1 MTYQTY
7 LQAIKDLQTW
17 DQAYFQNQQSLVS
30 DEHYDQVYASVV
42 AFENAHPE
50 LIVANSPTQRVGSDL
65 NQSAK
70 IKHLDPV
77 LSLAKAHNQDDLNKY
92 LAQFGTNYD
101 QLDFI
106 VQPKVDGA
114 TLVLKYD
121 RDGKLIQ
128 VLSRGDGQFGNN
140 IIHLSPAITN
150 LVPTIKLDQWQ
161 IQGDHYL
168 IRGEV
173 FISKSDFQ
181 ALQSEHPEFKNP
193 RNLAAGSLNLKDLKI
208 AKTRRLQFVAYEIKA
223 INNDGT
229 ISYLKDQ
236 VQTNQCLASQG
247 FAILAAPVVKA
258 AAVQDQLDLINANR
272 EQLPYEIDGAVIKI
286 NQLDYLKQLGATN
299 KYPKAYL
306 AYKYPAK
313 RELSTICNLQ
323 IDVSKTGRISYTV
336 TIDPVVI
343 NGNTYQTINV
353 HNSTIIRQKQ
363 WALGDQVSVYL
374 AGDIIP
380 QIDQIIKKNPDP
392 AAALINHLWTNCAYC
407 QSPIIDDSCQNL
419 NCDERQIKLLIDQ
432 AKALEIR
439 GLGQAHLRKCYQAQ
453 TICSLLD
460 LMTLNYHHLNP
471 LGQSDAKT
479 IANILNQLKPIK
491 FNQFLLALQVD
502 GLANATVKKLCAKYV
517 DLDQILND
525 LDNLAKQKQQWA
537 KALAKQLATID
548 PAILN
553 AYRQSQ
559 SRNKNQPLKQ
569 SPLIKL

>member
-17 DQAYFQNQQSLVS
+17 DRAYFQNQRSLVS
-30 DEHYDQVYASVV
+30 DEHYDQVYATVV
-42 AFENAHPE
+42 AFENAHPD
-50 LIVANSPTQRVGSDL
+50 LIAANSPTQRVGSDL
-65 NQSAK
+65 KHNAK

-77 LSLAKAHNQDDLNKY
+77 LSLAKAHNEADLNKY
-92 LAQFGTNYD
+92 LAQFGTDYNRF
-101 QLDFI
+101 DFI

-121 RDGKLIQ
+121 HNGRLEQ
-128 VLSRGDGQFGNN
+128 VLSRGDGQYGNN
-140 IIHLSPAITN
+140 IIHLSSAITN
-150 LVPTIKLDQWQ
+150 LVPTIKVDQLQ

-173 FISKSDFQ
+173 FISKADFQ
-181 ALQSEHPEFKNP
+181 ALEAQHREFKNP
-193 RNLAAGSLNLKDLKI
+193 RNLAAGSLNLKDLEI
-208 AKTRRLQFVAYEIKA
+208 AKTRKLQFVAYEIKA
-223 INNDGT
+223 IDKAGT
-229 ISYLKDQ
+229 ISYLHDQ
-236 VQTNQCLASQG
+236 VQTNQFLASQG
-247 FAILAAPVVKA
+247 FAILAASVIKA
-258 AAVQDQLDLINANR
+258 PAVQDQLDLINANR

-286 NQLDYLKQLGATN
+286 NQLDYLKKLGTTH

-313 RELSTICNLQ
+313 RMLSTIRNLQ

-336 TIDPVVI
+336 TIDPVLI

-353 HNSTIIRQKQ
+353 HNSAIISQKQ

-380 QIDQIIKKNPDP
+380 QIDQIVKKNPDP
-392 AAALINHLWTNCAYC
+392 AAALTNHLWTNCAYC
-407 QSPIIDDSCQNL
+407 QSPIVDDSCQNL
-419 NCDERQIKLLIDQ
+419 SCDERQIKLLIDQ

-439 GLGQAHLRKCYQAQ
+439 GLGQAHIRKCYQAQ

-460 LMTLNYHHLNP
+460 LMTLSYHHLSP
-471 LGQSDAKT
+471 LGHHNVKT
-479 IANILNQLKPIK
+479 ITNILNQLKPIK

-502 GLANATVKKLCAKYV
+502 GLANATVKKLCATYQ
-517 DLDQILND
+517 DLDQLLNH
-525 LDNLAKQKQQWA
+525 LDQIANQKQQWA
-537 KALAKQLATID
+537 KNLANQLLTID
-548 PAILN
+548 PAIIS

-559 SRNKNQPLKQ
+559 SRNKNQTSKQ
-569 SPLIKL
+569 SPLIKF